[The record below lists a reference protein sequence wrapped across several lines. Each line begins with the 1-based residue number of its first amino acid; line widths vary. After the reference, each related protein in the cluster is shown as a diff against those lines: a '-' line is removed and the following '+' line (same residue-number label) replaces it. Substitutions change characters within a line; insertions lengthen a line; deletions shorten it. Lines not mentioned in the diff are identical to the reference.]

1 MVTGAVAGLV
11 AALALGFVEA
21 LRRFYPSRATW
32 LRLRRA
38 RGRLATRIMR
48 ERFEASGARRTPRV
62 LSEVLL
68 GGIVIW
74 VAVSPL
80 LDKRW
85 YEVITDTMPWAL
97 VGIALFRTPGA
108 LTRIAERMKDHE
120 RSVGEDPD
128 KDWRDDLEDGDAT
141 AIAL

>member
-1 MVTGAVAGLV
+1 MVTGAVAALV
-11 AALALGFVEA
+11 AALALGFEEG

-38 RGRLATRIMR
+38 RGRLAVRIMR
-48 ERFEASGARRTPRV
+48 ERFEASGRRKTPRV
-62 LSEVLL
+62 LGEFLL
-68 GGIVIW
+68 GGIVVW

-85 YEVITDTMPWAL
+85 YEVVTDTMPWVL
-97 VGIALFRTPGA
+97 VGIAMFRTPGT
-108 LTRIAERMKDHE
+108 LTRIAERMKEHE

-141 AIAL
+141 ALAL

>member
-11 AALALGFVEA
+11 AALALGFEEG

-38 RGRLATRIMR
+38 RGRLAVRIMR
-48 ERFEASGARRTPRV
+48 ERFEASGSRRTPRV
-62 LSEVLL
+62 LAEILL
-68 GGIVIW
+68 GGIVVWI
-74 VAVSPL
+74 AISPL

-85 YEVITDTMPWAL
+85 YEVVTDTTPWVL
-97 VGIALFRTPGA
+97 VAVAMFRTPGT
-108 LTRIAERMKDHE
+108 LTRIAERMTDHE

>member
-1 MVTGAVAGLV
+1 MVTGAVAALV
-11 AALALGFVEA
+11 AALALGFEEG

-38 RGRLATRIMR
+38 RGRLAIRIMR
-48 ERFEASGARRTPRV
+48 ERFEVSGRHRTPRI
-62 LSEVLL
+62 LAEFLL
-68 GGIVIW
+68 GGMVVWIAI
-74 VAVSPL
+74 SPL

-85 YEVITDTMPWAL
+85 YEVVTDTMPWVL
-97 VGIALFRTPGA
+97 VGIAMFRTPGT
-108 LTRIAERMKDHE
+108 LTRIAERMKEHE

-141 AIAL
+141 TLAL